1 MRRQGKMF
9 QMIEQDQIS
18 EEQLNKVEII
28 NLPNKEFKV
37 MITKMLN
44 ELRRMDQHMRSLTK
58 S

>member
-1 MRRQGKMF
+1 MF